1 MKAKQIFKAMVLT
14 VAVFTSVPASHARE
28 HRPASMSGASI
39 YQLDSQWTN
48 QDGARTSLEN
58 FRGKPLVLAMAYT
71 RCQAAC
77 PILVMDMK
85 RIEEALPDSLKG
97 KVQFALFSFDSKKE
111 TPETLKSYGRA
122 HALDMK
128 SWTLLISDQ
137 DAVRELAAAL
147 GVRYKQNASGEFSHS
162 NVITILNAE
171 GEILHQQVGLRADPK
186 ESIEALGK

>member
-1 MKAKQIFKAMVLT
+1 MKAKQIFKAMVLA
-14 VAVFTSVPASHARE
+14 VAVFTSSPASHARE
-28 HRPASMSGASI
+28 HQPASMSGASI

-48 QDGARTSLEN
+48 QDGVRTTLDH

-77 PILVMDMK
+77 PVLVMDMK

-111 TPETLKSYGRA
+111 TPEALKSYARA
-122 HALDMK
+122 HALDTR

-147 GVRYKQNASGEFSHS
+147 GVRYKQNAGGDFSHS

-171 GEILHQQVGLRADPK
+171 GEILHQQEGLRADPK
-186 ESIEALGK
+186 ESIDALGK